1 MNTYIFL
8 GGAIVAE
15 VIGTIFMKYSEG
27 FTRLWPSV
35 GTAISYC
42 AAFYLLSQTL
52 ENIPTGIAYAIWSG
66 AGIVLI
72 SLAGWLVSGQKLD
85 WPAIA
90 GMFLICV
97 GVLVINIFQNLLR
110 INFLPKHIGQSKR
123 ISLRS
128 FLSARNLF
136 PCKQKNHRYQRWFVC
151 RNSELPT
158 LCSDGNWLS
167 RSADT

>member
-1 MNTYIFL
+1 MRYFYEYIYFP

-15 VIGTIFMKYSEG
+15 VIGTTFMKYSEG

-97 GVLVINIFQNLLR
+97 GVLVINIF
-110 INFLPKHIGQSKR
+110 SK
-123 ISLRS
+123 S
-128 FLSARNLF
+128 SA
-136 PCKQKNHRYQRWFVC
+136 H
-151 RNSELPT
+151 
-158 LCSDGNWLS
+158 
-167 RSADT
+167 

>member
-1 MNTYIFL
+1 M
-8 GGAIVAE
+8 AE

-72 SLAGWLVSGQKLD
+72 SLAGWLVSGQNLIGPQLQECSLFALEFWLLIFFKIFCALTFTEAY
-85 WPAIA
+85 WP
-90 GMFLICV
+90 
-97 GVLVINIFQNLLR
+97 
-110 INFLPKHIGQSKR
+110 
-123 ISLRS
+123 
-128 FLSARNLF
+128 
-136 PCKQKNHRYQRWFVC
+136 KQKDFL
-151 RNSELPT
+151 EI
-158 LCSDGNWLS
+158 LS
-167 RSADT
+167 FCA

>member
-52 ENIPTGIAYAIWSG
+52 ENIPTGIAYALWSG

-97 GVLVINIFQNLLR
+97 GVLVINIF
-110 INFLPKHIGQSKR
+110 SK
-123 ISLRS
+123 S
-128 FLSARNLF
+128 SA
-136 PCKQKNHRYQRWFVC
+136 H
-151 RNSELPT
+151 
-158 LCSDGNWLS
+158 
-167 RSADT
+167 

>member
-72 SLAGWLVSGQKLD
+72 GGVSGNPRKFRHSAL
-85 WPAIA
+85 W
-90 GMFLICV
+90 
-97 GVLVINIFQNLLR
+97 
-110 INFLPKHIGQSKR
+110 NF
-123 ISLRS
+123 
-128 FLSARNLF
+128 
-136 PCKQKNHRYQRWFVC
+136 
-151 RNSELPT
+151 
-158 LCSDGNWLS
+158 
-167 RSADT
+167 

>member
-15 VIGTIFMKYSEG
+15 VIGTTFMKYSEG

-90 GMFLICV
+90 GMFLI
-97 GVLVINIFQNLLR
+97 
-110 INFLPKHIGQSKR
+110 
-123 ISLRS
+123 
-128 FLSARNLF
+128 
-136 PCKQKNHRYQRWFVC
+136 
-151 RNSELPT
+151 
-158 LCSDGNWLS
+158 
-167 RSADT
+167 